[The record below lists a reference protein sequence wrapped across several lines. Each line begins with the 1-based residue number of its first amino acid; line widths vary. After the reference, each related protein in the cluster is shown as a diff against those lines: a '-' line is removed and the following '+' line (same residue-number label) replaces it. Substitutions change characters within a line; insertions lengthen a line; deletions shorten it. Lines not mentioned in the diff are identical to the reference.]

1 MTAIANIFHIILQEQ
16 ILICYALGGNI
27 MTLDKLEI
35 NNCAKIHSL
44 NCNGDLRRR
53 LLDLGL
59 VNGTIITAVLK
70 SPMGNPIAYEVRGST
85 IALRKEDS
93 KLIIIN

>member
-1 MTAIANIFHIILQEQ
+1 MKNIS
-16 ILICYALGGNI
+16 
-27 MTLDKLEI
+27 LDKLNI
-35 NNCAKIHSL
+35 DKCATISKL

-59 VNGTIITAVLK
+59 VKGTSIKAILK
-70 SPMGNPIAYEVRGST
+70 SPMGNPIAYEVRGSV

-93 KLIIIN
+93 KLINICL

>member
-1 MTAIANIFHIILQEQ
+1 MTTIS
-16 ILICYALGGNI
+16 
-27 MTLDKLEI
+27 LDKLEI
-35 NNCAKIHSL
+35 NRFAKICTL

-59 VNGTIITAVLK
+59 IHGTTIKAILK
-70 SPMGNPIAYEVRGST
+70 SPMGNPIAYEVRGTT

-93 KLIIIN
+93 KFITIQI

>member
-1 MTAIANIFHIILQEQ
+1 MNNTS
-16 ILICYALGGNI
+16 
-27 MTLDKLEI
+27 LDKLDI
-35 NNCAKIHSL
+35 NKCAKIHSL

-59 VNGTIITAVLK
+59 VNGTNITAVLK
-70 SPMGNPIAYEVRGST
+70 SPTGNPIAYEVRGSI

-93 KLIIIN
+93 KLIMINYENCNLCEGEF